1 MPTDTARTW
10 TRAGSFT
17 LRAVAWS
24 LGLFGLLRLGWVETH
39 GLLPLTQLQG
49 RLAVGLCGV
58 PARPI
63 DATLACSG
71 ADALALCAG
80 AILAYPTSWRMRLAG
95 AGGGLG
101 LILGL
106 NTLRIGTLGRAAAS
120 PAWFETLHV
129 YLWPAVLTLAIAG
142 YVFAWM
148 RFADGGDGVV
158 RRHLREPLARDAAPA
173 TASSPA
179 RLTRRFVI
187 LTAALLLLFTAA
199 SPLYLESAGV
209 LAVAAFVARSAAAAL
224 HVLGVEASAAANVLW
239 TSRGG
244 FTVTQECV
252 STPLIPVYLAAVL
265 AYSRTWRW
273 GALGLL
279 ATIPL
284 FAALGVARLL
294 VVALPAALVA
304 SPLFLVHAFYQ
315 LLLGAVVVFL
325 AAFWR
330 HGAGGTASRRALL
343 AALLGS
349 AFVLLL
355 GTPYTWLVS
364 RQRRGWAAPR
374 RSTTRREPSRP
385 CPPSRWASSWRS
397 GSPASVAAGWR
408 RLLAGLVL
416 LALTQTAGLFALHVL
431 ASHSG
436 LTPHVADVRAW
447 AVVGPLLVIAAVVNV
462 GRLRGR
468 PTPVARPVGDGHPG
482 VLASFHQFLD
492 ENRDADDQKPVPK

>member
-24 LGLFGLLRLGWVETH
+24 LGLFGLLRLSWVETH

-71 ADALALCAG
+71 ADALALCVG

-106 NTLRIGTLGRAAAS
+106 NTLRIGTLGRVAAS

-148 RFADGGDGVV
+148 RFADKG
-158 RRHLREPLARDAAPA
+158 RRVESRARESVARDAAPA
-173 TASSPA
+173 TASAPA

-187 LTAALLLLFTAA
+187 LTTALLLLFTAA
-199 SPLYLESAGV
+199 SALYLESAGV
-209 LAVAAFVARSAAAAL
+209 LAVAAFVARAAAAVL
-224 HVLGVEASAAANVLW
+224 HVLGFEASAAANVLW

-252 STPLIPVYLAAVL
+252 STPLIPV
-265 AYSRTWRW
+265 
-273 GALGLL
+273 
-279 ATIPL
+279 
-284 FAALGVARLL
+284 
-294 VVALPAALVA
+294 
-304 SPLFLVHAFYQ
+304 HAFYQ
-315 LLLGAVVVFL
+315 LLLGAVVVFF

-330 HGAGGTASRRALL
+330 HGVGGTALRRALL
-343 AALLGS
+343 GVLLGAALVHPFG
-349 AFVLLL
+349 A
-355 GTPYTWLVS
+355 PYTWLVKS
-364 RQRRGWAAPR
+364 AA
-374 RSTTRREPSRP
+374 EML
-385 CPPSRWASSWRS
+385 
-397 GSPASVAAGWR
+397 GGPAPLQDPQGAIAALPAFQVGLYVALWVAAFVAAGWR
-408 RLLAGLVL
+408 RFLAGFAL
-416 LALTQTAGLFALHVL
+416 LALTQTAGLLALHVL

-447 AVVGPLLVIAAVVNV
+447 AVVGPLLVIAAVMNV
-462 GRLRGR
+462 DRLLRR

-482 VLASFHQFLD
+482 YS
-492 ENRDADDQKPVPK
+492 